1 MDYRREVTLTLE
13 RYGFSRFS
21 IEDINYQRKL
31 RGEEPFTT
39 QQMLTFVS
47 ILKKMHPIKTSYVS
61 GMVYTK
67 TYFQLLKVKE
77 PEKNLV

>member
-1 MDYRREVTLTLE
+1 MDYRREVALTIE

-21 IEDINYQRKL
+21 IEDINHQRQL

-47 ILKKMHPIKTSYVS
+47 ILKKRYPIKTSYVA
-61 GMVYTK
+61 GIVYTK

-77 PEKNLV
+77 TEKTFV

>member
-1 MDYRREVTLTLE
+1 MDYKKEIALTIE

-21 IEDINYQRKL
+21 IEDINYQRKV

-47 ILKKMHPIKTSYVS
+47 ILKKRYPIKTSYVS
-61 GMVYTK
+61 GIVYTK